1 MIRTLFV
8 DAGGVLFNNIN
19 EETEFLARVA
29 DRHAVDRADLAW
41 RAMAAA
47 RVYESGRKHV
57 HQVFHRLVGGHSWS
71 GRGILDTWWLDHTY
85 MDCVRAYHDNAR
97 VLRELREELP
107 DLTLALTNNEAEHWD
122 RLKDEVYGHLSM
134 FDVLCSSWRVH
145 RVKPA
150 RAFFE
155 EALSRCRT
163 TADETLLVD
172 DRLPVLRAGA
182 ALGLRTLHIST
193 PDVLADRLRSLV
205 HGHAEPTGV
214 L

>member
-29 DRHAVDRADLAW
+29 EHHGVDRAELTW
-41 RAMAAA
+41 RAMEAA
-47 RVYESGRKHV
+47 RVYESGRQHV
-57 HQVFHRLVGGHSWS
+57 HQVFRRILGGRSWT
-71 GRGILDTWWLDHTY
+71 GRGILDPRWLDRTY
-85 MDCVRAYHDNAR
+85 MDCVRAYDDNAR
-97 VLRELREELP
+97 VLRELREERP
-107 DLTLALTNNEAEHWD
+107 DLTMVLTNNEAEHWD
-122 RLKDEVYGHLSM
+122 RLKDEEYGHLDM

-150 RAFFE
+150 PAFFAA
-155 EALSRCRT
+155 ALSLCR
-163 TADETLLVD
+163 ASAGETLLVD

-182 ALGLRTLHIST
+182 SLGMRVLHVST
-193 PDVLADRLRSLV
+193 PDVLADRLGALV
-205 HGHAEPTGV
+205 HGRAEPTGV